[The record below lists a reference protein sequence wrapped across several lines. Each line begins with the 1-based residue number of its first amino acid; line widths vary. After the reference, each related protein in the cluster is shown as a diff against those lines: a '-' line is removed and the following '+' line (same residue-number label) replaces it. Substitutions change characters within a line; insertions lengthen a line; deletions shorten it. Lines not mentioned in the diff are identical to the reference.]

1 MLSHHN
7 GTTGSERKFDLYG
20 EAQDRQSDRA
30 ARAERI
36 SRFGEP
42 LSAAWQVEADR
53 LSGITDAAR
62 IEKEALG
69 AMCFSLLRCRE
80 RGTEQARP
88 DVVLAVQPLV
98 EKYQDA
104 HKLAVEK
111 FDVANREL
119 VAFIMGVNS

>member
-1 MLSHHN
+1 MRSHHN
-7 GTTGSERKFDLYG
+7 GTTGSEYKYDRYS
-20 EAQDRQSDRA
+20 EAQDRQSDHA
-30 ARAERI
+30 ARAESI

-42 LSAAWQVEADR
+42 LSAAWQAEADR
-53 LSGITDAAR
+53 LSEITDAAR
-62 IEKEALG
+62 IEKEDLG

-80 RGTEQARP
+80 RGTEQARS

-111 FDVANREL
+111 FDSANLEL
-119 VAFIMGVNS
+119 VAFIMGSV